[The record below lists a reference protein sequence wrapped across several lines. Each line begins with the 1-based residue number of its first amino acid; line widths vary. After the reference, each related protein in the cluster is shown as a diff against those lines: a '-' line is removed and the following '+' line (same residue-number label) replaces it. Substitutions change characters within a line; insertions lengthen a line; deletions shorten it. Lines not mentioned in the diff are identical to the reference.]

1 MPKIKGGYILQP
13 RAIDQSSIAK
23 SPPHV
28 REIWMYILRR
38 ANHADCPE
46 QRLRRGQLRTSY
58 REILADLSWTVGY
71 RKESY
76 KKTQCEIAM
85 RVLTRE
91 GMITTAKS
99 TRGMVITVCKYDYY
113 QNPNHYVVDK
123 VVDNEVDNE
132 IDNESTGN
140 TRRIKKNKEVK
151 NNTPI
156 FSKEKTIATP
166 VKILHVDV
174 EEVYKKYPTKCL
186 IRGASTGKGAK
197 DKTKIKALLKQYSKN
212 ELLETIELYVND
224 CVATNTYMKNFST
237 FLNNLPS
244 MESFEGSNSNYINNK
259 KNGNNQITAKE
270 RQRQQ
275 VAVDVGQGILQRF
288 YDEQNQQNDL

>member
-13 RAIDQSSIAK
+13 RVIDESSIAK

-113 QNPNHYVVDK
+113 QNPDHYVVDK

-132 IDNESTGN
+132 TDNESTGN
-140 TRRIKKNKEVK
+140 TRRIKNDNNDNKNTDTKVSLSNAEHSTQEKLNYDEVVNFFNSKTNGVFGLVRLPISDKRKSAIRARIREHGKIAFGEVVAKATNSDFLKGSTRFKATFDWIIKPDNFSKILEGNYDNRK
-151 NNTPI
+151 NN
-156 FSKEKTIATP
+156 E
-166 VKILHVDV
+166 
-174 EEVYKKYPTKCL
+174 
-186 IRGASTGKGAK
+186 
-197 DKTKIKALLKQYSKN
+197 N
-212 ELLETIELYVND
+212 
-224 CVATNTYMKNFST
+224 
-237 FLNNLPS
+237 
-244 MESFEGSNSNYINNK
+244 
-259 KNGNNQITAKE
+259 NGNNGITAKQQ
-270 RQRQQ
+270 QRQQ
-275 VAVDVGQGILQRF
+275 VVRDVHQDVLDEIL
-288 YDEQNQQNDL
+288 YGENK

>member
-28 REIWMYILRR
+28 REIWLYILRR

-113 QNPNHYVVDK
+113 QNPDHYVVDK

-132 IDNESTGN
+132 TDNESTGN
-140 TRRIKKNKEVK
+140 TRRIKNDKNDK

-166 VKILHVDV
+166 VRILHVDV

-186 IRGASTGKGAK
+186 INGNSTGKGAK
-197 DKTKIKALLKQYSKN
+197 DKTKIKALLKQHSKN

-224 CVATNTYMKNFST
+224 CVATNRFMKNFST

-244 MESFEGSNSNYINNK
+244 LETFEGSNTKNNEYTKQSN
-259 KNGNNQITAKE
+259 
-270 RQRQQ
+270 
-275 VAVDVGQGILQRF
+275 VVDI
-288 YDEQNQQNDL
+288 

>member
-1 MPKIKGGYILQP
+1 MDNGWIKLHRKLLDSEIFASQIGLKIWLWSLMKASHKKRFIPIRIGKGETTVAVEKGSFIFGRNSASRELNINGSTVYKWMQKLQDMGMISIESNNQYSIITICNYVDYQKNEKDEVTAIGQPLDNQVTATQQP
-13 RAIDQSSIAK
+13 RD
-23 SPPHV
+23 
-28 REIWMYILRR
+28 
-38 ANHADCPE
+38 
-46 QRLRRGQLRTSY
+46 T
-58 REILADLSWTVGY
+58 
-71 RKESY
+71 Y
-76 KKTQCEIAM
+76 KK
-85 RVLTRE
+85 V
-91 GMITTAKS
+91 
-99 TRGMVITVCKYDYY
+99 
-113 QNPNHYVVDK
+113 
-123 VVDNEVDNE
+123 
-132 IDNESTGN
+132 
-140 TRRIKKNKEVK
+140 KNVEKVK

-224 CVATNTYMKNFST
+224 CVSTSTYMKNFST

-244 MESFEGSNSNYINNK
+244 IESFEGSNSNHINNK
-259 KNGNNQITAKE
+259 NNGNNQITAKE

>member
-13 RAIDQSSIAK
+13 RAIDDAWIAK
-23 SPPHV
+23 SPPHI
-28 REIWMYILRR
+28 REIWLYLLRK
-38 ANHADCPE
+38 ANHADCPKYK
-46 QRLRRGQLRTSY
+46 LKRGQLRTSY
-58 REILADLSWTVGY
+58 REIIDDLSWTVGY

-76 KKTQCEIAM
+76 KRTNCETAM
-85 RVLTRE
+85 RALTRE

-99 TRGMVITVCKYDYY
+99 TRGMVITICKYDFY
-113 QNPNHYVVDK
+113 QNPKNYEVDTE
-123 VVDNEVDNE
+123 VDDEVDNE
-132 IDNESTGN
+132 NINESTRY
-140 TRRIKKNKEVK
+140 TRRIKNDKNDK

-244 MESFEGSNSNYINNK
+244 IESFEGSNSNYINNNN
-259 KNGNNQITAKE
+259 NGNNQITAKE

-275 VAVDVGQGILQRF
+275 VAIDVGRGILQDI
-288 YDEQNQQNDL
+288 YDEQNQ

>member
-28 REIWMYILRR
+28 REIWLYILRR

-113 QNPNHYVVDK
+113 QNPDHYVVDK

-132 IDNESTGN
+132 TDNESTGN
-140 TRRIKKNKEVK
+140 TRRIKNDKNDK

-166 VKILHVDV
+166 VRILHVDV

-186 IRGASTGKGAK
+186 INGNSTGKGAK
-197 DKTKIKALLKQYSKN
+197 DKTKIKALLKQHSKN
-212 ELLETIELYVND
+212 ELLETIELYVKD
-224 CVATNTYMKNFST
+224 CVATNRFMKNFST

-244 MESFEGSNSNYINNK
+244 IESFEGSNSNYINNNN
-259 KNGNNQITAKE
+259 NGNNGITAKQQ
-270 RQRQQ
+270 QRHK
-275 VAVDVGQGILQRF
+275 VAVNVYQDLLSNVF
-288 YDEQNQQNDL
+288 SENDK